1 MGPSREGMLM
11 FSDGASAVGIKIR
24 LPLRMSWVQRIDEWA
39 LKRASLQGMMIWI
52 ESGTMIGLVERRA
65 EYHESRKS
73 KPIIILVESL
83 SRWKMIGDEV

>member
-1 MGPSREGMLM
+1 MGPSREGMLI
-11 FSDGASAVGIKIR
+11 FSDGASAVGIRIR

-65 EYHESRKS
+65 EYQESKNS
-73 KPIIILVESL
+73 KPMMILIEIIS
-83 SRWKMIGDEV
+83 K